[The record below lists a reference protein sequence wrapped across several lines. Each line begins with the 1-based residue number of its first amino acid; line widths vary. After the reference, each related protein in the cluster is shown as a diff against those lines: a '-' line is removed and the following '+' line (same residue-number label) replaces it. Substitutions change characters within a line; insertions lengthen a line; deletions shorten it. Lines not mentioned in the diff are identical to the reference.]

1 MKKRFLALLLA
12 VSMAVS
18 MLAMS
23 AAALGSASN
32 TAVQTAITLG
42 GMDAG
47 QTGSLDAAVTRG
59 AFARML
65 VAFSAYRES
74 AASQGAVGTL
84 YKDVPGSSQ
93 WAPYIRIAV
102 QQGWMN
108 GYTDGTFRPDNAVTL
123 EEACT
128 AVLKLLGYKMTDL
141 NGAFPAA
148 QLNKAQELGLRSQ
161 LNRAQ
166 GQTMTY
172 ENCAVLLYNALTA
185 NTASGGAYG
194 STLGFTVAN
203 GQVDTSTVLLS
214 SLKGPFVASEGTQLP
229 FAPVSVYRNDK
240 VSESGELN
248 KYDVY
253 YYSESLQTVWIY
265 TRRAAGRIT
274 AVSPSASAPT
284 AVTVAGTSYQLGSSA
299 VASKISSLNG
309 GGVGE
314 VVTLLLGMD
323 NEVADVITGEEADS
337 VFYGVVQTATR
348 SLVEDNGADVLQK
361 ISVMCTDGI
370 TRTVNI
376 DKSLNYPTG
385 WLVEISVTPEGEQV
399 TAIESKSVSG
409 TINETATALGDYAL
423 ADDVQILDT
432 TSEGLAGTVRPSRIA
447 GTKLNALTVR
457 YYTLNEQGQID
468 RLILNDVTGDLWK
481 YGVLDD
487 VKNLAVNAGSIL
499 GTLTGSGS
507 SGSGSSSSG
516 NSSSSSGSTGS
527 TTNTTTVTDDLRDVL
542 VPTTSEILWGVID
555 GSLLST
561 VWNRITSSSGSLL
574 SIGLKQLAD
583 ITGQPMSTILNFVG
597 GGATYICYVN
607 GSPASFSTSIKYPV
621 LAGGLAVRQNV
632 NGTVKA
638 MIQLMPMKIDKVGA
652 ASVMSNGTRYE
663 TADDMQVYLWY
674 KGQYYATKLSEVNSE
689 GYYLTGWYD
698 NFGCAAG
705 KRVRVIVAVKKD

>member
-18 MLAMS
+18 MLAMP

-32 TAVQTAITLG
+32 TAVQTSITLG

-93 WAPYIRIAV
+93 WAPYVRIAV

-166 GQTMTY
+166 GQTMNY
-172 ENCAVLLYNALTA
+172 EDCAMLLYNALTA

-323 NEVADVITGEEADS
+323 NEVADVVTGEEADS

-348 SLVEDNGADVLQK
+348 SLVEDNGADVLQRVA
-361 ISVMCTDGI
+361 VMCTDGI
-370 TRTVNI
+370 TRTVNV
-376 DKSLNYPTG
+376 DKSLNYPAG
-385 WLVEISVTPEGEQV
+385 WMVRIDVTPEGENV
-399 TAIESKSVSG
+399 TAIENRTISG
-409 TINETATALGDYAL
+409 TVSADATMLGDHKL

-432 TSEGLAGTVRPSRIA
+432 TTEGVAGTVRPSRLS
-447 GTKLNALTVR
+447 GTKLNMLNVR
-457 YYTLNEQGQID
+457 YYTLNEKGEID
-468 RLILNDVTGDLWK
+468 RLILNDVTGDLWT

-487 VKNLAVNAGSIL
+487 IKNVAVNYSEL
-499 GTLTGSGS
+499 QTLAKII
-507 SGSGSSSSG
+507 
-516 NSSSSSGSTGS
+516 STGKSDS
-527 TTNTTTVTDDLRDVL
+527 TDTQDKIVDDLKDVL
-542 VPTTSEILWGVID
+542 VPTTSEVLWGVINGD
-555 GSLLST
+555 ILSTLWQKITANTDSLLSLGLRQ
-561 VWNRITSSSGSLL
+561 VGSLVGEPYA
-574 SIGLKQLAD
+574 SIFRY
-583 ITGQPMSTILNFVG
+583 IG
-597 GGATYICYVN
+597 GGATYVCYVN
-607 GSPASFSTSIKYPV
+607 GSQVAFTTNVKYPV
-621 LAGGLAVRQNV
+621 LVGGVAARRETTGSVRTMV
-632 NGTVKA
+632 
-638 MIQLMPMKIDKVGA
+638 QLMPMKIDQVGA
-652 ASVMSNGTRYE
+652 ASVMSNGTRFE
-663 TADDMQVYLWY
+663 MADDAQVYLWY
-674 KGQYYATKLSEVNSE
+674 KGQYYATKLTEVNSE